1 MNNMKS
7 FSTGAVRED
16 KEGKGRMD
24 LLPMCALIRLSKH
37 YEAGTAAHGERNWE
51 KGIPMHSFLDSALRH
66 LAKYMDGQT
75 DEDHLCAAAWNILG
89 AMWTE
94 EKRPEMQDIP
104 SRTKEKVLPSA
115 SDNTGGTTILP
126 TKEAQENAK
135 KNTEDSIPQKPCE
148 CYRDMGGS
156 PRCAGT
162 RELDPC
168 DCNGDKNRCT
178 FYPVKSQH

>member
-1 MNNMKS
+1 MTEMKAFES
-7 FSTGAVRED
+7 GAVRED
-16 KEGKGRMD
+16 KSGKGRMD

-94 EKRPEMQDIP
+94 EKRPEMQDIL
-104 SRTKEKVLPSA
+104 SRLTGA
-115 SDNTGGTTILP
+115 SPLASEHRDGTQAP
-126 TKEAQENAK
+126 PERQ
-135 KNTEDSIPQKPCE
+135 
-148 CYRDMGGS
+148 
-156 PRCAGT
+156 
-162 RELDPC
+162 
-168 DCNGDKNRCT
+168 
-178 FYPVKSQH
+178 V